1 MTAPSAAERIAAD
14 RAAAQRKGRRG
25 SDLPERPKSA
35 ALGALRRLVPYL
47 LPYRGQIALAA
58 VALVVAAGT
67 VLALGQGV
75 RALVDR
81 GFGAGD
87 AALLDRALL
96 VLIGVTALLTVAS
109 FGRFFLVSWI
119 GERVIAD
126 LRRDVYDR
134 VIRLSPGFFETA

>member
-1 MTAPSAAERIAAD
+1 M
-14 RAAAQRKGRRG
+14 
-25 SDLPERPKSA
+25 
-35 ALGALRRLVPYL
+35 
-47 LPYRGQIALAA
+47 
-58 VALVVAAGT
+58 
-67 VLALGQGV
+67 LALGQGV